1 MYKGQY
7 SFTQMTESNDK
18 ETVWRIMI
26 IETILKVKSLSS
38 QVVQIPSERLGVTC
52 LVVYV
57 RWLNKCLSDY
67 LGKDY
72 CDIIAYATYLI
83 I

>member
-18 ETVWRIMI
+18 ETIWRIMI

-38 QVVQIPSERLGVTC
+38 QVVQIPGKRLGVTFGGLC
-52 LVVYV
+52 SLV
-57 RWLNKCLSDY
+57 K
-67 LGKDY
+67 
-72 CDIIAYATYLI
+72 
-83 I
+83 

>member
-26 IETILKVKSLSS
+26 IKTILKVKSLSS
-38 QVVQIPSERLGVTC
+38 QVVQIPGERLGVTC
-52 LVVYV
+52 LVVHV
-57 RWLNKCLSDY
+57 RWLNKF
-67 LGKDY
+67 
-72 CDIIAYATYLI
+72 I
-83 I
+83 